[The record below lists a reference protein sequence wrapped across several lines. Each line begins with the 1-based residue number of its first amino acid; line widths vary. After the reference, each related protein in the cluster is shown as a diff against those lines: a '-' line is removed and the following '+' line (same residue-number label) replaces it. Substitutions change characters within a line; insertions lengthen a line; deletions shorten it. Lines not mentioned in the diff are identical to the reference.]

1 MSVLNLNFAKYENYW
16 ETEPL
21 KCVGGDVRVRIH
33 KNGPYPIDVMVS
45 IDGCEEYLC
54 HDYFGFDERMSE
66 ITLEGVMPGQ
76 YLKFRSR
83 SEFIVVKYLE
93 M

>member
-1 MSVLNLNFAKYENYW
+1 MSVLNLEFKHTGCYW

-21 KCVGGDVRVRIH
+21 ECAGGDIRLRVH
-33 KNGPYPIDVMVS
+33 KNGPYPVDIMVS
-45 IDGCEEYLC
+45 IDGKEEYLR
-54 HDYFGFDERMSE
+54 HDDFGFDENMCE

-76 YLKFRSR
+76 FLKFRSR
-83 SEFIVVKYLE
+83 SEFLLVKYLE